1 MDTIETVDFFVRQI
15 KIPLI
20 AREKNS
26 LTEGEKSVRKEKRQI
41 EASHF
46 VNTSTL
52 T

>member
-1 MDTIETVDFFVRQI
+1 MDTIETVNFFVRQI

-20 AREKNS
+20 PRKKNS
-26 LTEGEKSVRKEKRQI
+26 LTGEKKSVRKEKQQI
-41 EASHF
+41 EVSHF